1 MNKIK
6 FIIGGLKNLFNPN
19 ISCLAFVS
27 SNNHLDKKTV
37 IYRNA
42 KIRGSEVG
50 AYSYISPNT
59 VIENAQIGRFC
70 SISDH
75 CRIGMGT
82 HNTNQIST
90 SPIFTQKVNGTKA
103 RWVDKNVN
111 DSPFRKVR
119 VGNDVW
125 IGSRAMILG
134 GVTVGDGAVVGA
146 GAVVTKDVPA
156 YAIVAGV
163 PAKVIKYRFPDRL
176 IELLMDFK
184 WWYYPEDVL
193 REHISRFQKKDI
205 SEEDLILTIDAIR
218 ISCSSLHN
226 EYGDMKIGGA
236 AVFWAVG

>member
-111 DSPFRKVR
+111 DSPFRTVR

-226 EYGDMKIGGA
+226 EYGDMKIGGE
-236 AVFWAVG
+236 G